1 MGPAIAIWEVSL
13 AFVLACLQMEREKF
27 TTFQYISC
35 MYFKNKHE
43 DGITDEQD
51 NVGRTMVE
59 FSGGTTCV
67 WAPVREKHL
76 GPHKMMTYV
85 GRSEG
90 ILRQKIFEFR
100 VSEMAFHAFWEH
112 FWVKSKDNKSLFF
125 CSDPLFLR
133 KYYL

>member
-76 GPHKMMTYV
+76 GPHKMMTYI
-85 GRSEG
+85 GRSG
-90 ILRQKIFEFR
+90 GKAVHKMLGNFGATFSISGNFSNFRQLFFYRATSIILRQ
-100 VSEMAFHAFWEH
+100 S
-112 FWVKSKDNKSLFF
+112 SK
-125 CSDPLFLR
+125 
-133 KYYL
+133 